1 MNMNQFFSSLYCNL
15 FEDLFGQDLAM
26 YLNKQIVFLQQG
38 NMFVSTAFM
47 MMCVSLFITVT
58 YYYIID
64 HPKLADFSGWFMFM
78 CICVVANYLTGWLW
92 VRDIGLGSSLG
103 FGITNGILSIP
114 AFIIMS
120 FLSKWYS
127 HNCLRTPL

>member
-1 MNMNQFFSSLYCNL
+1 MNLFFSSLYCNL

-26 YLNKQIVFLQQG
+26 YLDCHIVFIQQG
-38 NMFVSTAFM
+38 NMFVAAAFM
-47 MMCVSLFITVT
+47 MMCVSLFAIVA
-58 YYYIID
+58 YYYVID
-64 HPKLADFSGWFMFM
+64 HPKLADFPGWLMFL
-78 CICVVANYLTGWLW
+78 CICVVANILLGWLW
-92 VRDIGLGSSLG
+92 VRDIGLGCCSG

-120 FLSKWYS
+120 FLCKWYS